1 MFEPIALE
9 VLLTPR
15 KKVLVDSS
23 NQLLDV
29 LLQIRAHD
37 YPDRKLVRSP
47 LAISIVIDRSGSMTG
62 GKLEEAKHAAI
73 DIVSRLHSTDL
84 VCVVVYDSNVETLME
99 LMPAQVAKALIE
111 QKLNQ
116 IQTQGTTNLH
126 GGWLRGAEILAP
138 KSNGKEVCRVIL
150 LSDGQTN
157 RGITDFDQICTQV
170 ADLAAAGI
178 STTTV
183 GFGLGF
189 NEELMTAMAYAG
201 QGNAW
206 YGERVQDL
214 MESFD
219 SEMSYLESL
228 VFKEIEV
235 QVQYNG
241 RYLRMRN
248 DYYSTSKNAWR
259 LSGIAISSEKWM
271 AFSLKMSEVIE
282 IQFSGKILEIEI
294 HLTDSQGGHHTVH
307 AKLLPMQV
315 VEPETYDVFEENELV
330 SRRFQEVEMADIQR
344 EARGLLREGDWQG
357 VEDIINE
364 LESRARNNPWI
375 LETVKYLRKL
385 LVRRDSR
392 RMQKELLYS
401 SNSMKNRN
409 AAIDDGVE
417 YSMNAEAIKP
427 AFLRKKTVQGRN
439 FDSQV

>member
-37 YPDRKLVRSP
+37 YPDRQLVRSP

-73 DIVSRLHSTDL
+73 DIVSRLHSNDL

-150 LSDGQTN
+150 LSDGQAN
-157 RGITDFDQICTQV
+157 RGITDLDQICAQV
-170 ADLAAAGI
+170 ADLAVAGI

-228 VFKEIEV
+228 LFK
-235 QVQYNG
+235 
-241 RYLRMRN
+241 
-248 DYYSTSKNAWR
+248 
-259 LSGIAISSEKWM
+259 
-271 AFSLKMSEVIE
+271 
-282 IQFSGKILEIEI
+282 
-294 HLTDSQGGHHTVH
+294 
-307 AKLLPMQV
+307 
-315 VEPETYDVFEENELV
+315 
-330 SRRFQEVEMADIQR
+330 
-344 EARGLLREGDWQG
+344 
-357 VEDIINE
+357 
-364 LESRARNNPWI
+364 
-375 LETVKYLRKL
+375 
-385 LVRRDSR
+385 
-392 RMQKELLYS
+392 
-401 SNSMKNRN
+401 
-409 AAIDDGVE
+409 
-417 YSMNAEAIKP
+417 
-427 AFLRKKTVQGRN
+427 
-439 FDSQV
+439 